1 MKGDKQRFLA
11 FYPNAQAEKHST
23 KGGQTYW
30 LIRLRPDD
38 LSPFTVGDTQ
48 DHAWTAALAKLAT
61 LP

>member
-1 MKGDKQRFLA
+1 MRGAKQRFLA
-11 FYPNAQAEKHST
+11 FYPNAQAEEHKTNWGHS
-23 KGGQTYW
+23 YW

-38 LSPFTVGDTQ
+38 LSPFADGDTQ